1 MKNITIKDVI
11 ELCGGNLLCGD
22 ETLECINFSKDT
34 RDLKEGDIYVGI
46 KGDKFDG
53 NKFYREAFNK
63 GAKACILD
71 CDPKEI
77 NDYLNST
84 IVVVPD
90 SIKYIQTL
98 ATYKR
103 DMYNIPVVA
112 VTGSVGKTTTREMI
126 ASVLSY
132 KHKVLTPIKNYNNH
146 IGLPFTLL
154 NLSDHTACVL
164 EMGMNHFGEISLL
177 SKIAKPT
184 IAIITNIGTSHI
196 GNLGSKENILKAKL
210 EILDGMNDK
219 GILIINN
226 DDELLKNISHP
237 NKITVGINN
246 DSDYIAQKLSNNK
259 FKVNGIKIK
268 NDNINTAFIYNSLN
282 AVAVGKLLKVSRWNI
297 KKALNNYTGNDN
309 RLQTK
314 ESKTGVTIIDDC
326 YNASYES
333 IKVALETLQK
343 YNKRKII
350 VLGDI
355 KELGDKSIEIHQS
368 IGNLISGIDVLVTVG
383 EYTKYIKAN
392 IKNDNF
398 SSNDEA
404 INYLKKVVRK
414 DDVVLVKA
422 SNAMKFNE
430 IIKALIEI

>member
-11 ELCGGNLLCGD
+11 ELCDGTLLCGD
-22 ETLECINFSKDT
+22 ENLECLSFSKDT
-34 RDLKEGDIYVGI
+34 RDIKEGDIYVGI
-46 KGDKFDG
+46 KGDNFDG

-63 GAKACILD
+63 GAKACILN

-84 IVVVPD
+84 IVIVPD
-90 SIKYIQTL
+90 SVKCLQTL

-112 VTGSVGKTTTREMI
+112 ITGSVGKTTTREMI
-126 ASVLSY
+126 SSVLSY
-132 KHKVLTPIKNYNNH
+132 KYKVLTPIKNYNNH

-154 NLSDHTACVL
+154 NLDDHTACVL

-184 IAIITNIGTSHI
+184 IAVITNIGTSHI

-219 GILIINN
+219 GILIVNN
-226 DDELLKNISHP
+226 DDELLKNVNYK
-237 NKITVGINN
+237 NKITIGINN
-246 DSDYIAQKLSNNK
+246 DSNYIGTKLTNNK
-259 FKVNGIKIK
+259 IKINGIKIK
-268 NDNINTAFIYNSLN
+268 NQNINTAFVYNALN
-282 AVAVGKLLKVSRWNI
+282 AFAVGKILKVNNWNI
-297 KKALNNYTGNDN
+297 KKALNEYAPHDN
-309 RLQTK
+309 RLQIK
-314 ESKTGVTIIDDC
+314 ESKSGTIIIDDS

-343 YNKRKII
+343 YNKRKIV

-355 KELGDKSIEIHQS
+355 KELGDKAVEIHQS
-368 IGNLISGIDVLVTVG
+368 LGDLIGGVEILVTVG

-392 IKNDNF
+392 IKNENF
-398 SSNDEA
+398 NNNDDA
-404 INYLKKVVRK
+404 INYLKKVIRK
-414 DDVVLVKA
+414 DDIVLVKA

-430 IIKALIEI
+430 IVNALIEM

>member
-11 ELCGGNLLCGD
+11 ELCNGTLICGD
-22 ETLECINFSKDT
+22 ENLECLSFSKDT
-34 RDLKEGDIYVGI
+34 RDLKEGDIYIGI
-46 KGDKFDG
+46 KGTNFDG

-84 IVVVPD
+84 IVVVSD
-90 SIKYIQTL
+90 SVKCLQTL

-103 DMYNIPVVA
+103 DMYDIPVVA

-126 ASVLSY
+126 SNVLSY
-132 KHKVLTPIKNYNNH
+132 KYKVLTPIKNYNNH
-146 IGLPFTLL
+146 IGLPLTLL
-154 NLSDHTACVL
+154 NLDDHSACVL

-184 IAIITNIGTSHI
+184 IAVITNIGTSHI

-226 DDELLKNISHP
+226 DDELLKNVNYK
-237 NKITVGINN
+237 NKITIGINN
-246 DSDYIAQKLSNNK
+246 DSNYIGTKLTNNK
-259 FKVNGIKIK
+259 IKINEIRIK
-268 NDNINTAFIYNSLN
+268 NQNINTAFIYNALN
-282 AVAVGKLLKVSRWNI
+282 AVAVGKILKVNNWYI
-297 KKALNNYTGNDN
+297 KKALNEYAPHDN
-309 RLQTK
+309 RLQIK
-314 ESKTGVTIIDDC
+314 ESKSGMMIIDDS

-343 YNKRKII
+343 YNKRKVV

-355 KELGDKSIEIHQS
+355 KELGDKAVEIHQS
-368 IGNLISGIDVLVTVG
+368 LGDLIGGIDILVTVG
-383 EYTKYIKAN
+383 EYSKYIKAN

-398 SSNDEA
+398 TNNDEA
-404 INYLKKVVRK
+404 INYLKKVIRN
-414 DDVVLVKA
+414 DDVILVKA
-422 SNAMKFNE
+422 SNAMKFSE
-430 IIKALIEI
+430 IVNALIEI

>member
-1 MKNITIKDVI
+1 MKNITIKDIVK
-11 ELCGGNLLCGD
+11 LCGGKLLCGD
-22 ETLECINFSKDT
+22 EKLECLNFSKDT
-34 RDLKEGDIYVGI
+34 RDIKEGDIYVGI
-46 KGDKFDG
+46 KGENFDG
-53 NKFYREAFNK
+53 NDFYREAFNK

-71 CDPKEI
+71 SDPKEI

-84 IVVVPD
+84 IVIVPN
-90 SIKYIQTL
+90 SVKCIQTL

-103 DMYNIPVVA
+103 DMYDIPVVA

-126 ASVLSY
+126 AKVLSY
-132 KHKVLTPIKNYNNH
+132 KYKVLTPIKNYNNH

-177 SKIAKPT
+177 SKIAKPN
-184 IAIITNIGTSHI
+184 IAVITNIGTSHI

-210 EILDGMNDK
+210 EILDGMDNK
-219 GILIINN
+219 GLLIINN
-226 DDELLKNISHP
+226 DDELLKNVSHP

-246 DSDYIAQKLSNNK
+246 DSDYIGTRLTNSKIK
-259 FKVNGIKIK
+259 INGIRIK
-268 NDNINTAFIYNSLN
+268 NKNITSAFMYNALN
-282 AVAVGKLLKVSRWNI
+282 AVAVGKILKVRAWDI
-297 KKALNNYTGNDN
+297 RKALNSYSPSDN
-309 RLQTK
+309 RLQLK
-314 ESKTGVTIIDDC
+314 ESKSGLIIIDDS

-333 IKVALETLQK
+333 IKVSLEAIRSF
-343 YNKRKII
+343 NKRKIV

-355 KELGDKSIEIHQS
+355 KELGDKAIEIHQS
-368 IGNLISGIDVLVTVG
+368 IGDLIGGIDILVTVG

-398 SSNDEA
+398 STNEEA
-404 INYLKKVVRK
+404 INYLKKVVRN

-422 SNAMKFNE
+422 SNAMKFSE
-430 IIKALIEI
+430 IVKALIEI

>member
-1 MKNITIKDVI
+1 MKNITIKDVV
-11 ELCGGNLLCGD
+11 ELCGGKLLCGD
-22 ETLECINFSKDT
+22 ENLECINFSKDT
-34 RDLKEGDIYVGI
+34 RDIKEGDIYVGI
-46 KGDKFDG
+46 KGEHFDG
-53 NKFYREAFNK
+53 NDFYREAFNK

-71 CDPKEI
+71 SDPKEI

-84 IVVVPD
+84 IVIVPD
-90 SIKYIQTL
+90 SIKCIQTL

-126 ASVLSY
+126 AKVLSHKY
-132 KHKVLTPIKNYNNH
+132 KVLTPIKNYNNH

-164 EMGMNHFGEISLL
+164 EMGMNHLGEISLL
-177 SKIAKPT
+177 SKIAKPN
-184 IAIITNIGTSHI
+184 IAVITNIGTSHI

-210 EILDGMNDK
+210 EILDGMDNK
-219 GILIINN
+219 GLLIINN
-226 DDELLKNISHP
+226 DDELLKNVSHP
-237 NKITVGINN
+237 NKITIGINN
-246 DSDYIAQKLSNNK
+246 DSNYIATRLSSNK
-259 FKVNGIKIK
+259 IKINGIRIK
-268 NDNINTAFIYNSLN
+268 NKSINSAFIYNALN
-282 AVAVGKLLKVSRWNI
+282 AVAVGKILKVNRWNI
-297 KKALNNYTGNDN
+297 KKALNNYSPSDN
-309 RLQTK
+309 RLQLK
-314 ESKTGVTIIDDC
+314 ESKSGITIIDDS

-333 IKVALETLQK
+333 IKVSLEAIK
-343 YNKRKII
+343 SFNKRKIV

-355 KELGDKSIEIHQS
+355 KELGDKSVEIHQS
-368 IGNLISGIDVLVTVG
+368 IGNLISGIDILVTVG

-398 SSNDEA
+398 SNNEEA
-404 INYLKKVVRK
+404 VNYLKKVIRN

-430 IIKALIEI
+430 IVKALIEI

>member
-1 MKNITIKDVI
+1 MKNITIKDVV
-11 ELCGGNLLCGD
+11 ELCGGKLLCGD
-22 ETLECINFSKDT
+22 ENLECINFSKDT
-34 RDLKEGDIYVGI
+34 RDIKEGDIYVGI
-46 KGDKFDG
+46 KGEHFDG
-53 NKFYREAFNK
+53 NDFYREAFNK

-71 CDPKEI
+71 SDPKEI

-84 IVVVPD
+84 IVIVPD
-90 SIKYIQTL
+90 SIKCIQTL

-126 ASVLSY
+126 AKVLSHKY
-132 KHKVLTPIKNYNNH
+132 KVLTPIKNYNNH

-164 EMGMNHFGEISLL
+164 EMGMNHLGEISLL
-177 SKIAKPT
+177 SKIAKPN
-184 IAIITNIGTSHI
+184 IAVITNIGTSHI

-210 EILDGMNDK
+210 EILDGMDNK
-219 GILIINN
+219 GLLIINN
-226 DDELLKNISHP
+226 DDELLKNVSHP
-237 NKITVGINN
+237 NKITIGINN
-246 DSDYIAQKLSNNK
+246 DSNYIATRLSGNK
-259 FKVNGIKIK
+259 IKINGIRIK
-268 NDNINTAFIYNSLN
+268 NKSINSAFIYNALN
-282 AVAVGKLLKVSRWNI
+282 AVAVGKILKVNRWNI
-297 KKALNNYTGNDN
+297 KKALNNYSPSDN
-309 RLQTK
+309 RLQLK
-314 ESKTGVTIIDDC
+314 ESKSGITIIDDS

-333 IKVALETLQK
+333 IKVSLEAIK
-343 YNKRKII
+343 SFNKRKIV

-355 KELGDKSIEIHQS
+355 KELGDKSVEIHQS
-368 IGNLISGIDVLVTVG
+368 IGNLISGIDILVTVG

-398 SSNDEA
+398 SNNEEA
-404 INYLKKVVRK
+404 VNYLKKVIRN

-430 IIKALIEI
+430 IVKALIEI